1 MYTYPFRP
9 STPFVA
15 VDGIIK
21 VFNGQKLRGIVLIE
35 RKNPPL
41 GVALPGGFVEI
52 GESVEDAVKR
62 EMKEETSLDIEIVR
76 IFNVYS
82 DPKRDPRF
90 HTVSITFE
98 CIAVGEP
105 VGRDDAKVAK
115 IFRLEDIPFER
126 LVFDHKNIL
135 QDFLHSRS
143 MCG

>member
-1 MYTYPFRP
+1 MYTYPFKP
-9 STPFVA
+9 STPFIA

-21 VFNGQKLRGIVLIE
+21 VFDGQRFKGIVLIE

-52 GESVEDAVKR
+52 GESVEEAVKR
-62 EMKEETSLDIEIVR
+62 EMKEETNLDIDIVR

-82 DPKRDPRF
+82 DPARDPRF

-98 CIAVGEP
+98 CTAQGEP
-105 VGRDDAKVAK
+105 VGKDDAKVAK

-126 LVFDHKNIL
+126 LVFDHKKIL
-135 QDFLHSRS
+135 QDFLYSRS

>member
-9 STPFVA
+9 ATPYVA

-21 VFNGQKLRGIVLIE
+21 IFDNEKFLGIVLIE

-52 GESVEDAVKR
+52 GESVQDALLR
-62 EMKEETSLDIEIVR
+62 EMREETSLDVEIIR

-90 HTVSITFE
+90 HTVSVTFE
-98 CIAVGEP
+98 CKASQMP
-105 VGRDDAKVAK
+105 KANDDAKKAAIYK
-115 IFRLEDIPFER
+115 LEEIPWKR
-126 LVFDHKNIL
+126 LVFDHAKIL
-135 QDFLHSRS
+135 RDFLEDRS
-143 MCG
+143 CI